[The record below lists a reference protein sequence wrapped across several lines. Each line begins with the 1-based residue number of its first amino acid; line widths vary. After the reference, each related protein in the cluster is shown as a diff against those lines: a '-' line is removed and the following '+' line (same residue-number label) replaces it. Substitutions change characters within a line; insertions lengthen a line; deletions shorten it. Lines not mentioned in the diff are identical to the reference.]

1 MARHLSDTL
10 DETGAEQIE
19 TLILHE
25 YVEGKNHGKREQGG
39 MEPQLEELRHRYYEY
54 LRDCHSRLLDRFD
67 EDAMQRV
74 YIRCKKQGL
83 EPHIEFV
90 FSDKSAF
97 DAVRFLHFFSDCRR
111 IAGDVNELAV
121 VIEQKKGGGRI
132 SAGKVLGHTAE
143 LRSLGGA
150 APEKKKDRF
159 GR

>member
-1 MARHLSDTL
+1 
-10 DETGAEQIE
+10 
-19 TLILHE
+19 
-25 YVEGKNHGKREQGG
+25 

-121 VIEQKKGGGRI
+121 VIEQ
-132 SAGKVLGHTAE
+132 
-143 LRSLGGA
+143 
-150 APEKKKDRF
+150 EKKVAVEFLQAKYLDIQQNFDPSVVLPRKKRKIVLVDSALD
-159 GR
+159 GLS